1 MKLRCLILSIVASL
15 AACGPPMPPTVPVQ
29 HPDQAPASFVLVSGE
44 ARPDDIGRFLA
55 GMPVR
60 HGATLSRFQQTGE
73 YQEHHREMRELWRS
87 ASIRLNLMRMWSGVE
102 LAPLIGRGSVLY
114 PFGGPDLLYANALF
128 PAAKNYV
135 LMGLEPVGDV
145 PALETMPSGKV
156 SAALAAFRKAVR
168 TQLTAGYYVTENM
181 RSDLG
186 GNALRGVTPILLG
199 IVALSGGQVE
209 SVGAMSAGGKPG
221 VAVDFRD
228 STGLRHHACYVAGD
242 LSNSGFDNGYRQ
254 WLSGFG
260 GGVTYFKAAS
270 YLMHDDRFSLARD
283 FFLSRSRV
291 ILQDDSGIPFRHFAQ
306 GWSLRFYGNYERTI
320 DLFAKHQQDDL
331 RQAYA
336 ANPKGPLAFGASYQ
350 FRKWQGNLLLAIKR

>member
-29 HPDQAPASFVLVSGE
+29 HPDQAPASFLLVSGE

-87 ASIRLNLMRMWSGVE
+87 ASIRLNIMRMWSGVE

-156 SAALAAFRKAVR
+156 SAALAAFRKAV
-168 TQLTAGYYVTENM
+168 QEEG
-181 RSDLG
+181 D
-186 GNALRGVTPILLG
+186 I
-199 IVALSGGQVE
+199 
-209 SVGAMSAGGKPG
+209 GAK
-221 VAVDFRD
+221 
-228 STGLRHHACYVAGD
+228 
-242 LSNSGFDNGYRQ
+242 
-254 WLSGFG
+254 
-260 GGVTYFKAAS
+260 GGVGQLERPPWARRAEPHAAS
-270 YLMHDDRFSLARD
+270 DRDDGHTGCACTQRVWGLGVPAR
-283 FFLSRSRV
+283 R
-291 ILQDDSGIPFRHFAQ
+291 GC
-306 GWSLRFYGNYERTI
+306 GY
-320 DLFAKHQQDDL
+320 
-331 RQAYA
+331 
-336 ANPKGPLAFGASYQ
+336 
-350 FRKWQGNLLLAIKR
+350 